1 MGRASRDTGKY
12 LKYGI
17 IALSVVFL
25 ISAGLL
31 LLEIWEKG
39 QGNFPQT
46 EQEESTVEY
55 EGQKYV
61 LKDGIETLLVLGL
74 DKYDGAVTSDSY
86 NNDQQADFLMLFVF
100 DNIEKKYTAIQIN
113 RDTVAEVNVL
123 GVAGN
128 KIDTVSQQIALAH
141 TYGNGKDLSC
151 RNTADAVSALLRG
164 VKVNHYVSM
173 KMDSVIV
180 LNDLVGG
187 VTVTVLDDF
196 TGIDDT
202 LVQGETVTLMGEQ
215 ALRYVRTRQG
225 LEDSSN
231 ASRMER
237 QQQYVK
243 ALRESFKTCV
253 EEDDEFVVE
262 ASLEMAD
269 YLITDRSV
277 TQLQEISRKMDEYKF
292 GGILDIEGTNKVG
305 EDFMEFSVD
314 EKAVEKLVIE
324 QFYELKK

>member
-1 MGRASRDTGKY
+1 MGKASRDTGKY

-25 ISAGLL
+25 LSAGLL
-31 LLEIWEKG
+31 LLEIWEKE
-39 QGNFPQT
+39 QGKFPQT
-46 EQEESTVEY
+46 EQGGSAVEY
-55 EGQKYV
+55 EGQEYV

-74 DKYDGAVTSDSY
+74 DKYEGTASSDSY
-86 NNDQQADFLMLFVF
+86 NNDQQADFLMLLVF

-113 RDTVAEVNVL
+113 RDTMAEVNVL

-141 TYGNGKDLSC
+141 TYGNGRSVSC

-164 VKVNHYVSM
+164 TKVNHYVSM
-173 KMDSVIV
+173 KMDSLTV

-202 LVQGETVTLMGEQ
+202 LVKGETVTLMGEQ
-215 ALRYVRTRQG
+215 ALCYVRAREG
-225 LEDSSN
+225 MEDATN
-231 ASRMER
+231 IARMER
-237 QQQYVK
+237 QQQYIK

-253 EEDDEFVVE
+253 AEDDEFLVD
-262 ASLEMAD
+262 AATKMAD
-269 YLITDRSV
+269 HLISDRSV
-277 TQLQEISRKMDEYKF
+277 TQLQDLSEKIDGYEF

-305 EDFMEFSVD
+305 EDFMEFTAD

-324 QFYELKK
+324 LFYELKE